1 MNHEQV
7 AKELRARLDKLEK
20 TTSIFVRGTWADDV
34 EETPLR
40 RLFRYEAWLVTNHAD
55 APDHRQCAGLV
66 CSLSFFHAELFEPTC
81 SGELKTIG

>member
-55 APDHRQCAGLV
+55 APV
-66 CSLSFFHAELFEPTC
+66 CSLGFFHAELFERTR
-81 SGELKTIG
+81 SGESKTIG